1 MITIKHNYPYF
12 LLHKAIKFITFDN
25 LRDPVSP
32 FYKAMKR
39 I

>member
-12 LLHKAIKFITFDN
+12 VLHKAIKIITFDN
-25 LRDPVSP
+25 LCDPVSP
-32 FYKAMKR
+32 FYKAMKC